1 MLQQDREVMKY
12 AKIPMDTINRLSIY
26 LRNLD
31 ELMTNDVEVI
41 SSERLAKQCG
51 VNPAQIRKDL
61 AYFGEFGVRGVG
73 YRVKDLYSQIKEI
86 LGLNRPWNMALFG
99 VGNLGSALIRHAN
112 FLKHGYRF
120 VAAFDLDPEKIGKRL
135 PNGLVIEHV
144 DRFEELVKER
154 NVEMGIIVVPPA
166 SAQSVANQL
175 ILAGINGILN
185 FSPVQIQVPDCC
197 RVENVDFS
205 IKLDNLAYHISSTS
219 T

>member
-1 MLQQDREVMKY
+1 MKF
-12 AKIPMDTINRLSIY
+12 AKIPMATINRLSIY

-31 ELMTNDVEVI
+31 ELMVNDVEVI

-73 YRVKDLYSQIKEI
+73 YRVKDLYSQIQEI

-120 VAAFDLDPEKIGKRL
+120 VAAFDVDAEKIGKKL
-135 PNGLVIEHV
+135 TNGLVIEHV
-144 DRFEELVKER
+144 DRFEEVVKER
-154 NVEMGIIVVPPA
+154 NVEMGIIAVPPA

-205 IKLDNLAYHISSTS
+205 IKLDNLAYHISST
-219 T
+219 TT

>member
-1 MLQQDREVMKY
+1 MKF
-12 AKIPMDTINRLSIY
+12 AKIPMATINRLSIY

-86 LGLNRPWNMALFG
+86 LGLNRSWNMALFG

-120 VAAFDLDPEKIGKRL
+120 VAAFDVDSDKLGKEL
-135 PNGLVIEHV
+135 PNGLIIEHV
-144 DRFEELVKER
+144 DRFERVVKER
-154 NVEMGIIVVPPA
+154 NVEMGIIAVPPA

-205 IKLDNLAYHISSTS
+205 IKLDNLAYHISSS
-219 T
+219 TT

>member
-1 MLQQDREVMKY
+1 MKF
-12 AKIPMDTINRLSIY
+12 AKIPMATINRLSIY

-31 ELMTNDVEVI
+31 ELMANDVEVI

-154 NVEMGIIVVPPA
+154 NVEMGIIAVPPA

>member
-1 MLQQDREVMKY
+1 MKF
-12 AKIPMDTINRLSIY
+12 AKIPMATINRLSIY

-31 ELMTNDVEVI
+31 DLIASDVEVI

-73 YRVKDLYSQIKEI
+73 YRVRDLGSQIKEI

-120 VAAFDLDPEKIGKRL
+120 VAAFDVDPAKIGKKISDE
-135 PNGLVIEHV
+135 LVVQHV
-144 DRFEELVKER
+144 DDFEEVVKQR
-154 NVEMGIIVVPPA
+154 NVEIGIVAVPPA

-205 IKLDNLAYHISSTS
+205 IKLD
-219 T
+219 

>member
-1 MLQQDREVMKY
+1 MKF
-12 AKIPMDTINRLSIY
+12 AKIPMATINRLSIY

-86 LGLNRPWNMALFG
+86 LGLDRKWNMALFG

-120 VAAFDLDPEKIGKRL
+120 VAAFDVDSDKIGKEL
-135 PNGLVIEHV
+135 PNGLLIEHV
-144 DRFEELVKER
+144 DRFEEVVKVR
-154 NVEMGIIVVPPA
+154 NVEMGIVAVPPA

-205 IKLDNLAYHISSTS
+205 IKLDNLAYHISSS
-219 T
+219 TT

>member
-1 MLQQDREVMKY
+1 MKF
-12 AKIPMDTINRLSIY
+12 AKIPMATINRLSIY

-31 ELMTNDVEVI
+31 ELMINDVEVI

-73 YRVKDLYSQIKEI
+73 YRVKDLYSQIQEI

-99 VGNLGSALIRHAN
+99 VGNLGSALMRHAN

-120 VAAFDLDPEKIGKRL
+120 VAAFDLDPAKIDKTL
-135 PNGLVIEHV
+135 PNGLVIQHV
-144 DRFEELVKER
+144 DRFEEVVKER
-154 NVEMGIIVVPPA
+154 NVEMGIIAVPPA

>member
-1 MLQQDREVMKY
+1 MKF
-12 AKIPMDTINRLSIY
+12 AKIPMATINRLSIY

-120 VAAFDLDPEKIGKRL
+120 VAAFDLDQEKIGKSL

-144 DRFEELVKER
+144 DRFEELVKEL
-154 NVEMGIIVVPPA
+154 NVEMGIVAVPPA

>member
-1 MLQQDREVMKY
+1 MKF
-12 AKIPMDTINRLSIY
+12 AKIPMATINRLSIY

-31 ELMTNDVEVI
+31 ELIVNDVEVI

-73 YRVKDLYSQIKEI
+73 YRVKDLYSQIQEI

-120 VAAFDLDPEKIGKRL
+120 VAAFDVDAEKIGKKL
-135 PNGLVIEHV
+135 TNGLVIEHV
-144 DRFEELVKER
+144 DRFEEVVKER
-154 NVEMGIIVVPPA
+154 NVEMGIIAVPPA

-205 IKLDNLAYHISSTS
+205 IKLDNLAYHISST
-219 T
+219 TT

>member
-1 MLQQDREVMKY
+1 MKF
-12 AKIPMDTINRLSIY
+12 AKIPMATINRLSIY

-86 LGLNRPWNMALFG
+86 LGLDRKWNMALFG
-99 VGNLGSALIRHAN
+99 VGNLGSALVRHAN

-120 VAAFDLDPEKIGKRL
+120 VAAFDVNSDKIGKEL
-135 PNGLVIEHV
+135 PNGLIIEHV
-144 DRFEELVKER
+144 DRFEEVVKER
-154 NVEMGIIVVPPA
+154 NVEMGIIAVPPA

-205 IKLDNLAYHISSTS
+205 IKLDNLAYHISSS
-219 T
+219 TT

>member
-1 MLQQDREVMKY
+1 MKF
-12 AKIPMDTINRLSIY
+12 AKIPMATINRLSIY

-86 LGLNRPWNMALFG
+86 LGLDRPWNMALFG

-154 NVEMGIIVVPPA
+154 NVEMGIIAVPPA

>member
-1 MLQQDREVMKY
+1 MKF
-12 AKIPMDTINRLSIY
+12 AKIPMATINRLSIY

-86 LGLNRPWNMALFG
+86 LGLDRKWNMALFG

-120 VAAFDLDPEKIGKRL
+120 VAAFDVDSDKIGKEL
-135 PNGLVIEHV
+135 PNGLLIEHV
-144 DRFEELVKER
+144 DLFEEVVKER
-154 NVEMGIIVVPPA
+154 NVEMGIVAVPPA

-205 IKLDNLAYHISSTS
+205 IRLDNLAYHISSS
-219 T
+219 TT

>member
-1 MLQQDREVMKY
+1 MKF
-12 AKIPMDTINRLSIY
+12 AKIPMATINRLSIY

-120 VAAFDLDPEKIGKRL
+120 VAAFDVDSDKIGKEL
-135 PNGLVIEHV
+135 PNGLIIEHV
-144 DRFEELVKER
+144 DLFEEVVKER
-154 NVEMGIIVVPPA
+154 NVEMGIVAVPPA

-185 FSPVQIQVPDCC
+185 FSPIQIQVPDCC

-205 IKLDNLAYHISSTS
+205 IRLDNLAYHISSS
-219 T
+219 TT